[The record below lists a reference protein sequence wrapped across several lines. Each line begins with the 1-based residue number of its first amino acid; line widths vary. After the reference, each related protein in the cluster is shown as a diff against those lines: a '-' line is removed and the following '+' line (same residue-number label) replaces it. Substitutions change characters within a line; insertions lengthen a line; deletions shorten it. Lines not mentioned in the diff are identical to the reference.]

1 MQDYIRSLHSVTVRH
16 YVPNLVC
23 VQLPTQAFSVIA
35 FQKLIRLVIL
45 GYWVCWHLNYISHVS
60 DLEIRSEL
68 GIFLL
73 QRGSSAA

>member
-35 FQKLIRLVIL
+35 FQKLISPGHRSFWVTGCVGIL
-45 GYWVCWHLNYISHVS
+45 TKFLMLLIWK
-60 DLEIRSEL
+60 LEVN
-68 GIFLL
+68 
-73 QRGSSAA
+73 

>member
-23 VQLPTQAFSVIA
+23 GQLPTQAFSVIA

-45 GYWVCWHLNYISHVS
+45 GYWVCWHLN
-60 DLEIRSEL
+60 
-68 GIFLL
+68 
-73 QRGSSAA
+73 